1 MITVTPMP
9 YSGLH
14 YQLATLAEKDA
25 HLFRLEQR
33 GRETWVTGRMSRGTL
48 WPQSG
53 REQPSLSFMSE
64 TLKRVL

>member
-1 MITVTPMP
+1 MIAVTPMP

-33 GRETWVTGRMSRGTL
+33 GRETWVIGTTSRGTL
-48 WPQSG
+48 
-53 REQPSLSFMSE
+53 
-64 TLKRVL
+64 